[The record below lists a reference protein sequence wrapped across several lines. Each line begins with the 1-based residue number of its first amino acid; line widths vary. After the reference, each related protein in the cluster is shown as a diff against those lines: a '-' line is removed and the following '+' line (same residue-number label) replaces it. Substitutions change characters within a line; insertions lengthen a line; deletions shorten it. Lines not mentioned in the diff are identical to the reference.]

1 MNILILGCGAIG
13 SYYGFKLQQAGCN
26 VTALIRDN
34 NLKTKYNITISS
46 NKKNYIFSPNMIS
59 DISNYKEIPDYI
71 LICTKSLINIDHNL
85 IIKKIIKPHTA
96 IVLIQNGIHIENK
109 LAKYFPQNIIIR
121 CLAFICVSKESK
133 NYINHQDYGK
143 IIIGKYPNGNDD
155 KVDKL
160 ANFWES
166 ANLECLISDNI
177 NQESWKKLIWNAAF
191 NPLSVIANKAN
202 TKELLQDKLS
212 HELIKNIM
220 NEIITLA
227 NHDNCNLQK
236 DIIDEFIEYTIKM
249 KPYKTSM
256 LLDFENNRP
265 LETRAI
271 LGNAIKFAKIK
282 NINTKYINLIYTIIR
297 FY

>member
-1 MNILILGCGAIG
+1 
-13 SYYGFKLQQAGCN
+13 
-26 VTALIRDN
+26 
-34 NLKTKYNITISS
+34 
-46 NKKNYIFSPNMIS
+46 MIN

-71 LICTKSLINIDHNL
+71 LICTKSLINIDHNP

-133 NYINHQDYGK
+133 NYVNHQDYGK

-160 ANFWES
+160 ANFWQS
-166 ANLECLISDNI
+166 ATIECHISDNI

-236 DIIDEFIEYTIKM
+236 DIVDEFIEYTIKM

>member
-71 LICTKSLINIDHNL
+71 LICTKSLINIDHNP

-160 ANFWES
+160 ANFWQS

-236 DIIDEFIEYTIKM
+236 DIIDKFIEYTIKM

>member
-71 LICTKSLINIDHNL
+71 LICTKSLINIDHNP

-160 ANFWES
+160 ANFWQS

>member
-34 NLKTKYNITISS
+34 NLKTKYDITISS
-46 NKKNYIFSPNMIS
+46 NKKNYIFSPNMIN

-71 LICTKSLINIDHNL
+71 LICTKSLINIDHNP

-133 NYINHQDYGK
+133 NYVNHQDYGK
-143 IIIGKYPNGNDD
+143 IIIGKYPYGNDD

-160 ANFWES
+160 ANFWQS
-166 ANLECLISDNI
+166 ATIECHISDNI

-236 DIIDEFIEYTIKM
+236 DIVDEFIEYTIKM

>member
-34 NLKTKYNITISS
+34 NLKTKYDITISS
-46 NKKNYIFSPNMIS
+46 NKKNYIFSPNMIN

-71 LICTKSLINIDHNL
+71 LICTKSLINIDHSP

-133 NYINHQDYGK
+133 NYVNHQDYGK
-143 IIIGKYPNGNDD
+143 IIIGKYPYGNDD

-160 ANFWES
+160 ANFWQS
-166 ANLECLISDNI
+166 ANIECHISDNI

-236 DIIDEFIEYTIKM
+236 DIVDEFIKYTIKM